1 MTNDNLDPA
10 MVEWSRQRFEQMA
23 DGGAW
28 AVPRSGMIFVRRGE
42 RLELTARMPYVV
54 GMPVAKD
61 VFREQQRLEFE
72 SIERHFKAA
81 GIAVIDVSKD
91 ET

>member
-10 MVEWSRQRFEQMA
+10 MVEWSRQQFEQMA

-28 AVPRSGMIFVRRGE
+28 AVPRSGLIFVRHGT
-42 RLELTARMPYVV
+42 RLVLTARMPYVV

-61 VFREQQRLEFE
+61 VFREQQRREFE
-72 SIERHFKAA
+72 SIKRHFEAA
-81 GIAVIDVSKD
+81 GIAVIDASKD